1 MKLVTFASF
10 KGGAGK
16 STALMAAVPGL
27 LGAGKRL
34 ALLEAD
40 ENDTLALWRTNAR
53 RNGAWDEAVILH
65 EATDL
70 GSFEASYAAAERS
83 GADIA
88 LVDSKGGASEL
99 NTAILAASDLILI
112 PTSLTTIDIDGALS
126 TFQFVLKLLNA
137 NGLNIP
143 VAMMMTRF
151 PTYRLNASERE
162 SVEILK
168 RVPQLTAQLPLRNA
182 FAEIQALGMLHLHAA
197 RLREAGSIAARHI
210 EIALREANVVSQDIL
225 ETLYEVEP
233 TEALHADQT
242 A

>member
-1 MKLVTFASF
+1 MKLVTFTSF

-27 LGAGKRL
+27 LAAGKRL

-40 ENDTLALWRTNAR
+40 ENDTLALWRANAR
-53 RNGAWDEAVILH
+53 ARSTWDERVAIH

-70 GSFEASYAAAERS
+70 NVFETSYAAARTA

-88 LVDSKGGASEL
+88 LVDSRGGASEL

-112 PTSLTTIDIDGALS
+112 PTSLTTIDMDGALS
-126 TFQFVLKLLNA
+126 TFQFVLGLIGA
-137 NGLNIP
+137 NGLEIP
-143 VAMMMTRF
+143 VALMMTRF

-162 SVEILK
+162 SVEILS
-168 RVPQLTAQLPLRNA
+168 RVPQMTAQLPLRHA

-210 EIALREANVVSQDIL
+210 EIALREAEVVSQDIL
-225 ETLYEVEP
+225 DTLYEVEA
-233 TEALHADQT
+233 TEARHADQT